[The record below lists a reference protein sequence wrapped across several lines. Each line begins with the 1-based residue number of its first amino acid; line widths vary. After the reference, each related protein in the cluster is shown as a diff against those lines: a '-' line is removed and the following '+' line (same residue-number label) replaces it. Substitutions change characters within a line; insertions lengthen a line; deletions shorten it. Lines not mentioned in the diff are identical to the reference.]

1 MKPIVRTQSWLPEV
15 FNDMF
20 DNNWLVNTHITAP
33 AVNVIENE
41 NEYLIEVAA
50 PGMQKS
56 DFHIS
61 TQDDQLVI
69 SLEKKE
75 DDQKKVSHYLR
86 REFNYSSYKQAFVLP
101 DDVKIEQIGAKM
113 EHGVLTIT
121 LPKKEEVVERQKN
134 RDIEIA

>member
-1 MKPIVRTQSWLPEV
+1 MTPILRTQSWLPEM

-20 DNNWLVNTHITAP
+20 DNNWLTNARITAP

-41 NEYLIEVAA
+41 KNYEIEVAA
-50 PGMQKS
+50 PGMQKE
-56 DFHIS
+56 DFHIT

-69 SLEKKE
+69 SLEKKTE
-75 DDQKKVSHYLR
+75 DHKKASHYLR

-101 DDVKIEQIGAKM
+101 EDVKCDEIAAKM
-113 EHGVLTIT
+113 DNGILTIT

-134 RDIEIA
+134 RDIVIS

>member
-15 FNDMF
+15 FNDVF

-41 NEYLIEVAA
+41 KEYLIEVAA

-61 TQDDQLVI
+61 TQ
-69 SLEKKE
+69 